1 MKRSQISRQLNSGG
15 GFTFLPW
22 EDKRDVV
29 LFLKVLVTVTVLV
42 GMYTVSSASALLALA
57 LIFALG
63 MLSPGCAVAGLA
75 LMAFIVNYNFGLTFP
90 PPFFGMLKWV
100 IFIGLCTRILLLGLV
115 RNQFK
120 SPVTFAILVFA
131 LVALPGAIMTELKLV
146 SLLKLSMFTF
156 GSLSLFTAG
165 RVLNHREK
173 RIAGA
178 AVLSIFVLIIVMSVM
193 VYPFPSIVN
202 FRALEHSY
210 LMFGYYAS
218 VSYYQGVLQHS
229 QQLGPICAL
238 ISTMSFGLYAFSR
251 KHGLLLLP
259 IVASG
264 FALILMTK
272 SRTALVSALF
282 GMCVV
287 LFINYLRSSPNWR
300 SRFRMPLFAMTKEH
314 FTGLF
319 FSGLITSLV
328 VSVAFSAKIFSFFK
342 SFVFKTGVSFGG
354 GGVEDIIASRF
365 GRVMWSMKY
374 FDQNPV
380 FGTGFG
386 VSIDPTWVAANR
398 GSLFSA
404 PVEKAFIITGVLEEV
419 GVLGFIA
426 FCVLCVT
433 VVRHLF
439 RSGNHITLALF
450 VTFLLINFGEMAF
463 FSFGGIGFLYWV
475 IVLFGQTAYDW
486 SNGSR

>member
-1 MKRSQISRQLNSGG
+1 MKRSQISREFSSGG
-15 GFTFLPW
+15 GFTLLPW
-22 EDKRDVV
+22 EDKRDVM
-29 LFLKVLVTVTVLV
+29 LFLKVFVTVTVLL
-42 GMYTVSSASALLALA
+42 GMYTLSSATALLALA
-57 LIFALG
+57 LIFSFG
-63 MLSPGCAVAGLA
+63 IWSPGFAVAGLA
-75 LMAFIVNYNFGLTFP
+75 LLAFIVNYNFALTFP
-90 PPFFGMLKWV
+90 PPLFGMIKWV
-100 IFIGLCTRILLLGLV
+100 MFIGLCSRILLLGLV
-115 RNQFK
+115 RDELKN
-120 SPVTFAILVFA
+120 PVTFAILAFS
-131 LVALPGAIMTELKLV
+131 LVALPGVIMTELKLV
-146 SLLKLSMFTF
+146 SLLKLSVFTF
-156 GSLSLFTAG
+156 GSLSLFAAG
-165 RVLNHREK
+165 RILNPREK

-178 AVLSIFVLIIVMSVM
+178 VVLSIFVLIIVMSVM
-193 VYPFPSIVN
+193 VYPFPSIKH

-238 ISTMSFGLYAFSR
+238 IATMSFGLYAFSK

-259 IVASG
+259 IVASS
-264 FALILMTK
+264 FTLILMTK
-272 SRTALVSALF
+272 SRTALISALF

-287 LFINYLRSSPNWR
+287 LFINYLRSSPNWQR
-300 SRFRMPLFAMTKEH
+300 RFRMPLFAMSKEH
-314 FTGLF
+314 ITGLF
-319 FSGLITSLV
+319 FSGVIASLV
-328 VSVAFSAKIFSFFK
+328 ISVAFSAKIFSFFK

-374 FDQNPV
+374 FDQNPI

-419 GVLGFIA
+419 GILGFIA

-439 RSGNHITLALF
+439 QSGNHLTLALF

-486 SNGSR
+486 ANGR